1 MKKWFDKFIAQS
13 SRGQMVAL
21 AAAFVVL
28 AVAGGI
34 VGQFV
39 LEKDNPDSAKFGYR
53 GTWGLMQCVDGGF
66 VDATISANTRIASTP
81 KGDRISRNAP
91 VAVVVLSLGFWLA
104 GMILISFFTGA
115 ATNFLDVR
123 REKILNGS
131 VDYSFRKKY
140 ILIVGY
146 DFQTGNLIKKLFN
159 PDDKTA
165 DTDHQPGAGVQPA
178 AENRGEHPE
187 LSIVLVTDSD
197 VAQIYDALLPELDPS
212 QSRRLFIMRKNITQV
227 DSYKKFLITGAEEI
241 YLIGDGDA
249 VGRDG
254 KTLQALDALSGKAA
268 REVKTVPQNPG
279 GRRIKVYLHIADSVL
294 YSNVRAI
301 KLSLDA
307 LKLFDL
313 DVFNYYESWAWECWS
328 NKDADDGKDAYRR
341 ICHKDGTKHAE
352 LFVIGAG
359 RMGIAMVNFAMP
371 LMNYGGDGK
380 HCRITIFDPDGSKR
394 GLLPDQKTLDALPE
408 LEVVFRQ
415 LDGSS
420 EEANALML
428 EAANRED
435 TSVTVVIAIPD
446 PTAAIRAYAG
456 FSKELCRKEISVLIW
471 QETDKESLPDKSY
484 LRMGGSD
491 SLDADK
497 RIVRY
502 FGMTD
507 RLPWKNPARF
517 DYGMAVNYY
526 YNCWFPYGL
535 KPYPD
540 SPNAAAS
547 DFVQKADAMWNH
559 TKPGE
564 SESKIAKV
572 ESKYKIVKVE
582 SEYETVKIV
591 NAGTEWMNTPR
602 WKKWSSVNSGDTFRE
617 KSVLFNGVP
626 DAEAAV
632 KILKAEHNRWW
643 TEKILA
649 GWLLSEQKTA
659 DADSHAHKSEMKHE
673 DMIPFEDLM
682 DEVKDKDK
690 INIAAMAA
698 YGFLSASG
706 SARTNE
712 K

>member
-1 MKKWFDKFIAQS
+1 MKKFDKFIAQS
-13 SRGQMVAL
+13 SRGQMIAL
-21 AAAFVVL
+21 AALFLILALAGAGVGHWVL
-28 AVAGGI
+28 K
-34 VGQFV
+34 
-39 LEKDNPDSAKFGYR
+39 EDDPNSAKFGYR

-123 REKILNGS
+123 REKILNGV

-140 ILIVGY
+140 ILIIGY

-178 AENRGEHPE
+178 AENRGEYPE

-241 YLIGDGDA
+241 YVIGDGDA

-254 KTLQALDALSGKAA
+254 KTLQALDALSDKAA

-301 KLSLDA
+301 KLPLDA

-371 LMNYGGDGK
+371 LMNYGGGGK

-408 LEVVFRQ
+408 LEVMFRQ

-435 TSVTVVIAIPD
+435 TSVTVVIALPD
-446 PTAAIRAYAG
+446 PADAVRAYAG

-471 QETDKESLPDKSY
+471 QETETESVPDKSY
-484 LRMGGSD
+484 LRMGGA
-491 SLDADK
+491 DADQ

-507 RLPWKNPARF
+507 RLPWKDPARF
-517 DYGMAVNYY
+517 EYGMAVNYFY
-526 YNCWFPYGL
+526 SCCDRLPKAGA
-535 KPYPD
+535 P
-540 SPNAAAS
+540 
-547 DFVQKADAMWNH
+547 DFVEKANAVWDRSAAEADW
-559 TKPGE
+559 
-564 SESKIAKV
+564 AK
-572 ESKYKIVKVE
+572 
-582 SEYETVKIV
+582 
-591 NAGTEWMNTPR
+591 MPR
-602 WKKWSSVNSGDTFRE
+602 WKKWSSVNAGDTFRE
-617 KSVLFNGVP
+617 KKTLSDGVP
-626 DAEAAV
+626 DAEAAERL
-632 KILKAEHNRWW
+632 LKAEHDRWW
-643 TEKILA
+643 TEKLLG
-649 GWLLSEQKTA
+649 GWLLWKKKFEDS
-659 DADSHAHKSEMKHE
+659 DSHANKEQMLHG
-673 DMIPFEDLM
+673 DMIPFEELPED
-682 DEVKDKDK
+682 VRDKDK
-690 INIAAMAA
+690 IDIAAMAVF
-698 YGFLSASG
+698 GFL
-706 SARTNE
+706 NE
-712 K
+712 DE